1 MYYIF
6 LKNHFGS
13 LWLLLCSVIYFKAN
27 SYKAQLMATTCHE
40 HKFFHK
46 EQRNNCGPNVQER
59 FD

>member
-46 EQRNNCGPNVQER
+46 E
-59 FD
+59 